1 MTGIPRGNWFRSV
14 ILPLNRRMS
23 LQETIGVCL
32 VLEAQNALRYWKEL
46 KEVLATQGQ
55 RTSPM
60 HNPQFP
66 SFHEVGTQS
75 LFSGHWNS
83 VHGR

>member
-1 MTGIPRGNWFRSV
+1 LSYHSTSWNGGTFPAIGFPASSLAGASIFAIFAVKNRSSWV
-14 ILPLNRRMS
+14 
-23 LQETIGVCL
+23 
-32 VLEAQNALRYWKEL
+32 RYWQEL

-66 SFHEVGTQS
+66 SFHEADTQL
-75 LFSGHWNS
+75 LF
-83 VHGR
+83 